1 MPKRL
6 ECHSFFKHTELID
19 CCKIKNETVE
29 NGLQSSAYVRRLQ
42 REIEEIEARIA
53 ELTDEK
59 LALKRQLVK
68 AHWEENAL
76 RDVSRKNSGTRIM
89 VEERILDALRH
100 ARGPLSNTALFET
113 AKRANF
119 ELKPVTFRTYLK
131 RLKEKGAIQSV
142 GRGAWM
148 LEAVRLCADRGED
161 DRPRKGKT
169 DA

>member
-1 MPKRL
+1 M
-6 ECHSFFKHTELID
+6 
-19 CCKIKNETVE
+19 E

-53 ELTDEK
+53 ELTEEK
-59 LALKRQLVK
+59 HALKRQLVK

-76 RDVSRKNSGTRIM
+76 KDVSRKNSGTRIM

-100 ARGPLSNTALFET
+100 ANAPLNNATLFAT

-131 RLKEKGAIQSV
+131 RLKERGEIQSV

-148 LEAVRLCADRGED
+148 IGSVR
-161 DRPRKGKT
+161 PS
-169 DA
+169 